1 MNKSLLLSAIIF
13 GTVTGFIIG
22 KKTVCKQRTVKSAIA
37 QFRKAEHPVDPLF
50 VNRWSPRAMSGEAVT
65 QEELNSLFEAM
76 RWAPSSYNEQP
87 WRIVYA
93 FNNTREWNLFFD
105 LLVPFN
111 QEWVKNAGALLLI
124 VSKNNFTHNNTYS
137 VSHSFDTGAAVQ
149 NLALQGDLM
158 NLVVHGMAGFDYQK
172 AKELLQIPDDYT
184 IEAMFAVG
192 KPGEITR
199 LPEAMQANEKPS
211 DRKKIEQFTHQ
222 GKFTSL
228 IS

>member
-1 MNKSLLLSAIIF
+1 MNKSLLLSAILF
-13 GTVTGFIIG
+13 GSITGFMIG
-22 KKTVCKQRTVKSAIA
+22 KKTVCKQRSIKSTIS
-37 QFRKAEHPVDPLF
+37 QFRKADHPVDPLF

-65 QEELNSLFEAM
+65 QDELNSLFEAM

-87 WRIVYA
+87 WRILYA
-93 FNNTREWNLFFD
+93 VNGSPEWNLFFD

-111 QEWVKNAGALLLI
+111 QEWAKNAGALLLVI
-124 VSKNNFTHNNTYS
+124 SKDNFTHNNTYS
-137 VSHSFDTGAAVQ
+137 VSHSFDTGAALQ
-149 NLALQGDLM
+149 NLALQGELM
-158 NLVVHGMAGFDYQK
+158 DLVVHGMAGFDYQK
-172 AKELLQIPDDYT
+172 AKEVLAIPDGYT

-211 DRKKIEQFTHQ
+211 DRKKIEQLTRQ
-222 GKFTSL
+222 GKFSSV